1 MSLIC
6 FPLRVFL
13 THLKLVMTTTGDPT
27 AGVLEAF
34 RTQISSSVYET
45 VDLATRVPFR
55 LNEELQRVNELIAQT
70 AAEIEELKAELSSG
84 RPSILVSDLP
94 KAELTSEQ
102 KTKADTL
109 ARCLNMTARM
119 TACTCTNQADGSIR
133 LMCGGMLLRPGDT
146 FEGLQANWDLID
158 TATGADS

>member
-1 MSLIC
+1 MHH
-6 FPLRVFL
+6 FKLR
-13 THLKLVMTTTGDPT
+13 MTTSSDPT

-34 RTQISSSVYET
+34 RTQISSPVYET

-55 LNEELQRVNELIAQT
+55 LKEELERVNQLIAQT
-70 AAEIEELKAELSSG
+70 VSEIDELKAELSSG
-84 RPSILVSDLP
+84 RPSVMVSDLP
-94 KAELTSEQ
+94 KAELTNEQ
-102 KTKADTL
+102 KMKADVL

-133 LMCGGMLLRPGDT
+133 LMCGGMQLRPGDT

-158 TATGADS
+158 TVTGADS